1 MICVPAKTEIVR
13 DFFETLVSLLTETA
27 VLAAF
32 IQVCLNTHTHMHVF
46 VCALQPMYRHMHNVR
61 IGALTYAHTD
71 LSANTHRHIHLCT
84 LTDGPTCAYTNNTS
98 ACLCC
103 NSVAYR
109 NRQFGAVLDDLQ
121 DLVRS

>member
-1 MICVPAKTEIVR
+1 MYLCAHSNPCTDTCTTSAF
-13 DFFETLVSLLTETA
+13 DTLT
-27 VLAAF
+27 
-32 IQVCLNTHTHMHVF
+32 
-46 VCALQPMYRHMHNVR
+46 
-61 IGALTYAHTD
+61 
-71 LSANTHRHIHLCT
+71 CT